1 VWLKIQLFRNMTLCP
16 FEIRQYLRLGKVTH
30 RRKETQGNKERSF
43 GKTETDREMCHM
55 KWKYVGEGERGE

>member
-1 VWLKIQLFRNMTLCP
+1 MTLCP